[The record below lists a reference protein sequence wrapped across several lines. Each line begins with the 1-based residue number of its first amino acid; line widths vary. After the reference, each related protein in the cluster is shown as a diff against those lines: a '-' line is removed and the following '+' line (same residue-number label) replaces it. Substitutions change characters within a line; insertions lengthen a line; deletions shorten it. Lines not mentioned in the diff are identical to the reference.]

1 LRLEHRFR
9 AILYTVVAVLF
20 GTGAGWFAID
30 QLKDPLASGQNWE
43 QTSTYLLTL
52 HGGAAMLFLL
62 LLGALVALHV
72 SVAWRLGNN
81 RVSGVVMLATNA
93 VLIVTAFGL
102 YYAGSEMLR
111 RWTSDI
117 HIAVGLG
124 FPLLLLLHVVL
135 GKRLS
140 AARRAAAA
148 RRREDPDRSP
158 EQRATALR

>member
-1 LRLEHRFR
+1 
-9 AILYTVVAVLF
+9 V
-20 GTGAGWFAID
+20 
-30 QLKDPLASGQNWE
+30 
-43 QTSTYLLTL
+43 
-52 HGGAAMLFLL
+52 
-62 LLGALVALHV
+62 
-72 SVAWRLGNN
+72 
-81 RVSGVVMLATNA
+81 LATNA

-102 YYAGSEMLR
+102 YYTGSEMLR

-124 FPLLLLLHVVL
+124 FPLLLLLHVIL

-158 EQRATALR
+158 EQRAAVLR